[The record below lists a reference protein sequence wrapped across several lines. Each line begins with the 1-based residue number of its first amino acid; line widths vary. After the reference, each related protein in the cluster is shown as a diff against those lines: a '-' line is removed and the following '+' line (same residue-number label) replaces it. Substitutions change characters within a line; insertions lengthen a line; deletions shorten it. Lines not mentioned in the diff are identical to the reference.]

1 MSMGDNWNM
10 HSTIHLLFFIK
21 YFVWIPLEISS
32 YTTCS
37 APWSRECAFFRPFM
51 HIIRKHFI
59 ASWICYRTYTCSGC
73 CFFLSLCLSLHPLPM
88 HGLTI
93 LFASMLFGQDDIG
106 YFSHSLHTFAVDV
119 ALLNRYCS
127 YCARVFGSKNNCEI
141 PVLTGIYVNTI
152 GMWSL

>member
-1 MSMGDNWNM
+1 MYIC
-10 HSTIHLLFFIK
+10 STIHLQFFIK

-37 APWSRECAFFRPFM
+37 APWSRECAFFPHSCILFEN
-51 HIIRKHFI
+51 I
-59 ASWICYRTYTCSGC
+59 
-73 CFFLSLCLSLHPLPM
+73 LSLHEYAIERTLAVAAFSLSLSLHPLPI

-127 YCARVFGSKNNCEI
+127 YRTRAFGSKNNCEI